1 LVSVL
6 LLSPKDL
13 EFPFEMPFFFLL
25 CPFNLHGLVGEVRET
40 KEVLASQNCL
50 EFWPESLQETGHFL
64 DLGTDVIWR
73 LAG

>member
-1 LVSVL
+1 MPVL
-6 LLSPKDL
+6 LLSPEDL

-40 KEVLASQNCL
+40 EEVLASQNCL
-50 EFWPESLQETGHFL
+50 EFWPESLQEIGHLL

-73 LAG
+73 VAG